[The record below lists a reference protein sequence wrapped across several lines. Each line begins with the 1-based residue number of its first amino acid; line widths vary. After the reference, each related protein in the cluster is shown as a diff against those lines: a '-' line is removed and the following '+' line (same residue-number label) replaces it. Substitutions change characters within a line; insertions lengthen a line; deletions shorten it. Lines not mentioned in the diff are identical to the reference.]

1 MYDRPETQAVNAP
14 GRRRGAGR
22 HPAAALEAR
31 ERDLLDVAKQL
42 FVRDSYHQVSIATIA
57 TTVRVATKTIYVK
70 FGGKRGLLRAV
81 VERDVDDWQRQAAG
95 IEASAADVRG
105 RLEALARLMLQRAL
119 SEQRVR
125 LHADAIAE
133 RSPELA
139 ALVAPV
145 ASSDRAL
152 LERLMTE
159 LHGDGAPPGPDVLC
173 DAFVGCVLGRH
184 IGAIAAGAERLADGE
199 QLRQMAAAGVAGFL
213 ALTGR
218 AGRP

>member
-22 HPAAALEAR
+22 HPAAVLEAR

-119 SEQRVR
+119 SEQRAR